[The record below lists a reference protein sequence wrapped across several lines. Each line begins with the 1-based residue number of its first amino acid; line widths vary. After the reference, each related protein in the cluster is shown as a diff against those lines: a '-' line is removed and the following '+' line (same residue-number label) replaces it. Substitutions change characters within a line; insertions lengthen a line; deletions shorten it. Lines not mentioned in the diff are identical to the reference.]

1 MSEQAVSHRATGA
14 FDVKL
19 TPQPGDAGTG
29 LGRMAIEKQFRGDIE
44 GRSQGEMLTA
54 MTAVSGSAAYVAVE
68 RVSGTLHGRSGTFAL
83 QHTGSMNR
91 GRPSLT
97 ITVVPDSGTDELSG
111 LSGRMTIDMSSGN
124 HDYVFD
130 YTIDQPSR

>member
-1 MSEQAVSHRATGA
+1 
-14 FDVKL
+14 
-19 TPQPGDAGTG
+19 
-29 LGRMAIEKQFRGDIE
+29 
-44 GRSQGEMLTA
+44 
-54 MTAVSGSAAYVAVE
+54 
-68 RVSGTLHGRSGTFAL
+68 
-83 QHTGSMNR
+83 MNR